1 MQTWIS
7 PVELV
12 EKDVT
17 LAPLSQTHETD
28 LRKAVEDGALH
39 QLWYTTIPK
48 PSEVGREIDRR
59 LAAQAAGSMVPFA
72 IMDRTTE
79 QAVGMTTYM
88 NTDAPNRRVE
98 IGSTWMRRSHQR
110 GPWNTQCKFLLL
122 LHAFETLDCLAVE
135 LRTHVMNHQ
144 SRKAIERLGAKLDGV
159 LRSHMIMPNGTIRDT
174 AVYSI
179 LAGEWPT
186 VKAGLEFRLA
196 R

>member
-48 PSEVGREIDRR
+48 PCEVGREIDRR

-88 NTDAPNRRVE
+88 NID
-98 IGSTWMRRSHQR
+98 
-110 GPWNTQCKFLLL
+110 
-122 LHAFETLDCLAVE
+122 
-135 LRTHVMNHQ
+135 
-144 SRKAIERLGAKLDGV
+144 
-159 LRSHMIMPNGTIRDT
+159 
-174 AVYSI
+174 
-179 LAGEWPT
+179 
-186 VKAGLEFRLA
+186 
-196 R
+196 